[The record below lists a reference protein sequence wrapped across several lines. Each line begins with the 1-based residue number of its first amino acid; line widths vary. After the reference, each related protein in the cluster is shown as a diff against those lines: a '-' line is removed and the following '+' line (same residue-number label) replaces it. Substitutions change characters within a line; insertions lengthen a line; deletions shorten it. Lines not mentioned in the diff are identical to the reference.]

1 MGWLHPYIDTR
12 RRDIELGLY
21 PRHHLWGC
29 DAVESN
35 KNWNAFQVKSTKF
48 YIPKILEKIINRQF
62 FRESPGI
69 HVELSMWKTS
79 KHYDV
84 IYSVCGPLSLARFY
98 KRAKLVSW
106 VYRMPTLS
114 KNQFSPYNVKNLKSH
129 IGFCCLTPKAN
140 FKFSKHAS
148 SEFLPWCVDLKL
160 FDGNAAEETPAKPFF
175 LASGKTGRDYVT
187 LVKAAYTLQADI
199 RIIGPIEQ
207 RPSVLP
213 KNIKWINTSTDPP
226 DKAVNYN
233 TLRKWYAQCVGV
245 CIPLSGDADDTCGYT
260 NMLEAMAMAKP
271 VLMTRSGSLHIN
283 PEQRGF
289 GKLVNPKDS
298 RDWQSSMI
306 KILNNRQDYI
316 KKGKE
321 GRKIAEKE
329 FSIENF
335 NIRLID
341 FLESLI
347 KTHI

>member
-1 MGWLHPYIDTR
+1 LHPYIQNR
-12 RRDIELGLY
+12 RTEIDLGIY
-21 PRHHLWGC
+21 PKHHLWGC
-29 DAVESN
+29 DAIESN
-35 KNWNAFQVKSTKF
+35 RRWTTQPINTFKLF
-48 YIPKILEKIINRQF
+48 IPKILEKIINRQF

-69 HVELSMWKTS
+69 HVELSTWKAS
-79 KHYDV
+79 VHYDL

-98 KRAKLVSW
+98 NRPKFVSW
-106 VYRMPTLS
+106 VFRMPTRS
-114 KNQFSPYNVKNLKSH
+114 NDHFSPYNEENLKSH
-129 IGFCCLTPKAN
+129 IGFCCLTPKA
-140 FKFSKHAS
+140 KLQFSEHAL

-160 FDGNAAEETPAKPFF
+160 FDGNALEAPPAKPFF

-187 LVKAAYTLQADI
+187 LVKAAYTLEADI
-199 RIIGPIEQ
+199 RIIGPVDQ
-207 RPSVLP
+207 RPSILP
-213 KNIKWINTSTDPP
+213 KNIRWINTSTDPP

-298 RDWQSSMI
+298 GDWRSAMI
-306 KILNNRQDYI
+306 SILNNSEDYI

-321 GRKIAEKE
+321 GRRIAQNE
-329 FSIENF
+329 FSIKNF
-335 NIRLID
+335 NKQLIKFLERLI
-341 FLESLI
+341 EA
-347 KTHI
+347 H